1 MDPKDRR
8 KHPRYE
14 GYFQVDLL
22 NMGDDPTV
30 SPFEA
35 IVPGLALDV
44 SRQGMRVKAAYNV
57 PIGAFLSVILYNE
70 GAESVCLCEVVWK
83 REEEG
88 QILYGVF
95 TQEWSK
101 LDPKMA
107 RVLDRMDPERASNE
121 RPTGLSSAV
130 IQPA

>member
-14 GYFQVDLL
+14 GQFQVDLL

-35 IVPGLALDV
+35 IVPGTALDV
-44 SRQGMRVKAAYNV
+44 SRQGMRVKAVYNV
-57 PIGAFLSVILYNE
+57 PIGAFLSVILYND
-70 GAESVCLCEVVWK
+70 GGESVCLCEVVWK
-83 REEEG
+83 RQEEG
-88 QILYGVF
+88 ETLYGVF

-101 LDPKMA
+101 LDPKLA
-107 RVLDRMDPERASNE
+107 RALDAMNE
-121 RPTGLSSAV
+121 LKPAETGAMGFSAV
-130 IQPA
+130 TMPA

>member
-1 MDPKDRR
+1 MDAMDRR
-8 KHPRYE
+8 KHPRCE

-35 IVPGLALDV
+35 IVPGTALDV
-44 SRQGMRVKAAYNV
+44 SRQGMRIKAGYNV
-57 PIGAFLSVILYNE
+57 PIGAFLSVILYTE

-83 REEEG
+83 RIEDGE
-88 QILYGVF
+88 IVYGVF

-101 LDPKMA
+101 LDPRLEKA
-107 RVLDRMDPERASNE
+107 LDAANAHASND
-121 RPTGLSSAV
+121 RSSGFSTAAM
-130 IQPA
+130 QAA